1 MYVHSLITLH
11 NISVD
16 HPVNIAGSNTLHL
29 YAKESYLYTSIYD
42 PIEGATTELIT
53 SIDINNLADHGLVYY
68 RLGGEGGRNKFRC
81 LPPNTTSTKL
91 VLSSYIADGS
101 VQLFEWVD
109 IDDWL
114 PTLPDVYWSKNEYG
128 IYPTTV
134 SDSVAIGI
142 ASVNT
147 TNPYKL
153 YVYGS
158 CGIFNGSVYVND
170 GHIVNDGE
178 SNIIGNY
185 KGYLITNHVNAID
198 ILLDSGSV
206 TLNHLFAYLI
216 PNDLGSIG
224 EVSYIGARSIENSLN
239 DTGYGFKRDKNTTL
253 IAGNTTLTIN
263 FDSYELEKVTC
274 NANSLITFNIVNPI
288 VNKIYTLQYTSNGV
302 GDDIAL
308 PSYAKLVSGSF
319 YPGHLNYIQIMCIEA
334 SPIYLV
340 TISQESGE
348 LKKDGLSITELLDV
362 PSSYSAYKDTFM
374 RVNSTGTSIVFSSLL
389 GGTMT
394 STNGY
399 VPSWNGTSGCFL
411 NDGYAISSSLYIDY
425 TDSYLATA
433 DVIKYAIDTNKV
445 QSVSTS
451 STIDSDTKVILVDK
465 TSGNITLTF
474 PDLTADG
481 KARVWKIKDISS
493 SDNNN
498 VIVIEPAGV
507 HTIEG
512 QSTFT
517 IEGNGFARDII
528 FVTNYYIA

>member
-1 MYVHSLITLH
+1 
-11 NISVD
+11 
-16 HPVNIAGSNTLHL
+16 
-29 YAKESYLYTSIYD
+29 
-42 PIEGATTELIT
+42 
-53 SIDINNLADHGLVYY
+53 
-68 RLGGEGGRNKFRC
+68 
-81 LPPNTTSTKL
+81 
-91 VLSSYIADGS
+91 
-101 VQLFEWVD
+101 
-109 IDDWL
+109 
-114 PTLPDVYWSKNEYG
+114 
-128 IYPTTV
+128 
-134 SDSVAIGI
+134 
-142 ASVNT
+142 
-147 TNPYKL
+147 
-153 YVYGS
+153 
-158 CGIFNGSVYVND
+158 
-170 GHIVNDGE
+170 
-178 SNIIGNY
+178 
-185 KGYLITNHVNAID
+185 
-198 ILLDSGSV
+198 
-206 TLNHLFAYLI
+206 
-216 PNDLGSIG
+216 
-224 EVSYIGARSIENSLN
+224 
-239 DTGYGFKRDKNTTL
+239 
-253 IAGNTTLTIN
+253 
-263 FDSYELEKVTC
+263 
-274 NANSLITFNIVNPI
+274 
-288 VNKIYTLQYTSNGV
+288 
-302 GDDIAL
+302 
-308 PSYAKLVSGSF
+308 
-319 YPGHLNYIQIMCIEA
+319 MCIEA